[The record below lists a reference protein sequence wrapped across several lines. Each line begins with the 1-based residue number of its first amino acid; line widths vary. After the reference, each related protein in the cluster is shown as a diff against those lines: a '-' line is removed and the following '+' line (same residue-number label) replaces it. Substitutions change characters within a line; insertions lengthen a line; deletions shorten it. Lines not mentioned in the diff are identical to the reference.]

1 MTIMV
6 VMMSMVMVPVVMTI
20 GPVRIVT
27 IVVRKHIEYG

>member
-6 VMMSMVMVPVVMTI
+6 VMVPMVMAI

-27 IVVRKHIEYG
+27 VVVRKHIEYG